1 MREITSRTCRLQLA
15 AAVLLVCLLGA
26 VPVAVGV
33 GSADGQTVSETAEAP
48 SSARIAARKLA
59 NGNVE
64 FGLRVASGDLWLPRL
79 RFFPYTTVEV
89 GRWLRS
95 SPFGMSDGYDVR
107 IRARKLANGTVE
119 FALQVGADRQWL
131 PQARIFPYRTATVGR
146 WLFASSYTVGDAT
159 APLDTAPPRRT
170 TVTPPGDVSL
180 GVVRIAPGEAIQ
192 IRSLNSV
199 SGDLALLGL
208 PIERSVMLA
217 IEDYGPIRGFGVDMG
232 AGLDSRCSYRGGEA
246 GAQAIV
252 ADNDVIGVIGTS
264 CSGAAAVAAAP
275 LLTAAGMVLIS
286 GANTSPA
293 LTSDLAG
300 NAGANRSVGYYRTAR
315 NDLYQGVAMAEFVLG
330 ELGVQRAAAIH
341 DGDPYTRGV
350 AQAFV
355 DAFER
360 GGGTVTGFAEVDPD
374 DTNMIPVLTGI
385 APGSPGAL
393 FFPVF
398 EPAGAYI
405 AAQVPRVPGL
415 EGTLLLAA
423 DGLLHP
429 AFLSLPQTT
438 GMYFSAPDTRLGGN
452 RNESTGTS
460 AGDFLATYRS
470 RYGEPPAS
478 PFWAHGYD
486 ATTLLL
492 DAITAASY
500 LDGRTL
506 VVDRQGVRDH
516 LNGVAGYSGLSG
528 NIDCDD
534 FGDCGSSRITIVRNI
549 GGPANASASLDNV
562 VFSFAR

>member
-1 MREITSRTCRLQLA
+1 MSMIARRQLV
-15 AAVLLVCLLGA
+15 AAVLLVSLLGSVVA
-26 VPVAVGV
+26 AVGT
-33 GSADGQTVSETAEAP
+33 GSAGAQTVGDTAEAP
-48 SSARIAARKLA
+48 LSVRIAARKLS

-64 FGLRVASGDLWLPRL
+64 FGLRVAGGDLWLPRL
-79 RFFPYTTVEV
+79 RFFPYATVEV
-89 GRWLRS
+89 DRWLRS
-95 SPFGMSDGYDVR
+95 SPFGMSDGNDVR
-107 IRARKLANGTVE
+107 IRARKLANGKVE

-131 PQARIFPYRTATVGR
+131 PRARNFPYRTAAVGR
-146 WLFASSYTVGDAT
+146 WLFASWYTVGDAT

-170 TVTPPGDVSL
+170 TVTPPGDGSL
-180 GVVRIAPGEAIQ
+180 GVVRIAPGQEIQ

-199 SGDLALLGL
+199 SGDMAFRGL

-217 IEDYGPIRGFGVDMG
+217 IEDYGPIRGFDVDMG
-232 AGLDSRCSYRGGEA
+232 AGLDSRCSYRGAEA

-252 ADNDVIGVIGTS
+252 ADNDVVGVIGTS
-264 CSGAAAVAAAP
+264 CSGATLAAAP

-286 GANTSPA
+286 GANTAPA

-300 NAGANRSVGYYRTAR
+300 NAGTWHSVGYYRTAD
-315 NDLYQGVAMAEFVLG
+315 NDFYQGVAMAEFVLR
-330 ELGVQRAAAIH
+330 ELGVRRAAAIH
-341 DGDPYTRGV
+341 DGDGYTTGI

-360 GGGTVTGFAEVDPD
+360 GGGTVTSFAEVDPD
-374 DTNMIPVLTGI
+374 GTNVVPVLTGI
-385 APGSPGAL
+385 ASGRPGAL
-393 FFPVF
+393 FFPIF

-405 AAQVPRVPGL
+405 AAQVPAVRGL

-423 DGLLHP
+423 DGLLYP
-429 AFLSLPQTT
+429 AFVSLPQTT
-438 GMYFSAPDTRLGGN
+438 GMYFSAPDTRVGSN

-470 RYGEPPAS
+470 RYGEPPSS

-492 DAITAASY
+492 DAIMAASY

-506 VVDRQGVRDH
+506 VVDRQGVRDY
-516 LNGVAGYSGLSG
+516 LNGVTGYRGLTG

-534 FGDCGSSRITIVRNI
+534 FGDCGSSRMTIVRNI
-549 GGPANASASLDNV
+549 GGPANAEASLGNV